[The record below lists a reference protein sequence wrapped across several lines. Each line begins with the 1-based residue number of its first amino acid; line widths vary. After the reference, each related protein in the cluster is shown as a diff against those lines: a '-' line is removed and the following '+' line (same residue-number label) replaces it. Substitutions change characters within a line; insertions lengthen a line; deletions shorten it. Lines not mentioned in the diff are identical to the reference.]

1 MLLLLQEGTVLVQL
15 IFVIHAEIHKESGG
29 WIVQTWVPLFTFLK
43 GYRRFLQFCVCRTV
57 RSIPHSSV
65 FKVQTA
71 RINYGKMERVVKNE
85 MKKNGKKNERG
96 WKSLN

>member
-1 MLLLLQEGTVLVQL
+1 VDG
-15 IFVIHAEIHKESGG
+15 
-29 WIVQTWVPLFTFLK
+29 LFKLGFRFSHFLK
-43 GYRRFLQFCVCRTV
+43 GYRRFLQFCNCRIV

-85 MKKNGKKNERG
+85 MNKKWKKNEKG
-96 WKSLN
+96 WEKTDLAKFRWREIFPSPTCYII

>member
-96 WKSLN
+96 WKSP

>member
-1 MLLLLQEGTVLVQL
+1 
-15 IFVIHAEIHKESGG
+15 
-29 WIVQTWVPLFTFLK
+29 
-43 GYRRFLQFCVCRTV
+43 V

-85 MKKNGKKNERG
+85 MKKNGKKMKKRGEYRFSEVSLERDFF
-96 WKSLN
+96 SLSNVLNHKNKLIH